1 MPQTSLRP
9 PLAGPA
15 LEQPAFS
22 DEALLLTDAPVPGRV
37 LDRGRA
43 AGTFA
48 SRTLS
53 DWAELEALQD
63 AWEELAAASVEP
75 NPFYEPWMLLPALR
89 SFARRERVEVV
100 LVFRGDLL
108 CGLFPIVHRRGR
120 AGLWRHR
127 YCY

>member
-1 MPQTSLRP
+1 MPQTSVRP

-15 LEQPAFS
+15 IEQPAFS
-22 DEALLLTDAPVPGRV
+22 DEALLLTD
-37 LDRGRA
+37 
-43 AGTFA
+43 
-48 SRTLS
+48 S
-53 DWAELEALQD
+53 AELEALQD

-108 CGLFPIVHRRGR
+108 CGLLDRKSTRLNSSHSQIS
-120 AGLWRHR
+120 
-127 YCY
+127 Y